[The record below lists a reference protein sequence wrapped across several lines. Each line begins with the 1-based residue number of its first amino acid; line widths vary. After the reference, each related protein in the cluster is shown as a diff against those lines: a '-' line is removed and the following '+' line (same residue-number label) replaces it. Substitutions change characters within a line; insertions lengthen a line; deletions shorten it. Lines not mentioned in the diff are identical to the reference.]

1 MIESPATEMGAAPS
15 GDSANLQ
22 FTATADEARRL
33 DQFLAGRTQLS
44 RHAARR
50 LIEEGQV
57 RVDGRVA
64 RKPGLMLG
72 PGQRVGLST
81 APQDPRKTPP
91 VPQRELPLEVLYEDG
106 DVVVV
111 NKPAGWPTHP
121 LRPGE
126 RGTLASALVARYPE
140 CVASNP
146 EAREGGLCQRLDL
159 YTSGAIVASRNAPA
173 FAAMRAHLRQ
183 GQVEKEYLA
192 LVAGVAEAET
202 LEVSLPILPA
212 PGPFRHRRLV
222 TATTPE
228 QVYHPDALDAQ
239 TRFVVLARGKHHT
252 LLRAE
257 AKTGRRHQVRA
268 HLAYLGLPLVGD
280 SLYGAP
286 PFEELAEGYFLHASR
301 IRFPAISK
309 PGTVDIT
316 APLPLDRARILQTY
330 GLLVPARP

>member
-1 MIESPATEMGAAPS
+1 MIESLEAAFAPAEGHGFAGLT
-15 GDSANLQ
+15 
-22 FTATADEARRL
+22 FTTAADEVRRL
-33 DQFLAGRTQLS
+33 DQFIAGRTQLS

-57 RVDGRVA
+57 RVEGRVA
-64 RKPGLMLG
+64 RKPGLMLVA
-72 PGQRVGLST
+72 GQRVSLST
-81 APQDPRKTPP
+81 PPQDPRKTPP
-91 VPQRELPLEVLYEDG
+91 VPQSELPLEVLYEDG

-173 FAAMRAHLRQ
+173 FSAMRAHLRE
-183 GQVEKEYLA
+183 GHVEKEYLA
-192 LVAGVAEAET
+192 LVVGVPESET

-239 TRFVVLARGKHHT
+239 TRFVVLARSQQYT

-257 AKTGRRHQVRA
+257 ARTGRRHQVRA

-280 SLYGAP
+280 TLYGAP
-286 PFEELAEGYFLHASR
+286 PFEALAEGYFLHASR
-301 IRFPAISK
+301 IRFPAITK
-309 PGTVDIT
+309 ADIVDVT
-316 APLPLDRARILQTY
+316 APLPADRARILHSY
-330 GLLVPARP
+330 GLLVPVRP

>member
-1 MIESPATEMGAAPS
+1 MIESRDAADLGAEC
-15 GDSANLQ
+15 Q
-22 FTATADEARRL
+22 YTAVAGEARRL
-33 DQFLAGRTQLS
+33 DQFLAGCTQLS

-57 RVDGRVA
+57 RVDGRVV
-64 RKPGLMLG
+64 RKSGLLLS
-72 PGQRVGLST
+72 PGQRVTLL
-81 APQDPRKTPP
+81 APPQDPRKTPP
-91 VPQRELPLEVLYEDG
+91 VPQRELPLEVLYEDSA
-106 DVVVV
+106 VVVV

-140 CVASNP
+140 CVAANP

-159 YTSGAIVASRNAPA
+159 YTSGAIVAARSAAA
-173 FAAMRAHLRQ
+173 FSAMRGHLRE
-183 GQVEKEYLA
+183 GRVDKEYLA
-192 LVAGVAEAET
+192 LVVGVAEGET

-212 PGPFRHRRLV
+212 PGPLRSRRLV

-239 TRFVVLARGKHHT
+239 TRFVVLGRSGKYT

-280 SLYGAP
+280 TLYGAP
-286 PFEELAEGYFLHASR
+286 PSDELSEGYFLHASR
-301 IRFPAISK
+301 IRFPALH
-309 PGTVDIT
+309 GRGETDVT
-316 APLPLDRARILQTY
+316 APLPADRARLISQCGLGY